1 MEVKIDV
8 HTLII
13 KDVDTEEEY
22 EVRTLRNA
30 QDIAGFLE
38 ESEKDE
44 IVSKLEE
51 LVSEALTKIRQ

>member
-1 MEVKIDV
+1 MEVKIEV

-44 IVSKLEE
+44 IESKLEE